1 MRLVAPPGQASG
13 RSLRNVVIPLL
24 RMGLQASC
32 TASIKDFALGSAA
45 GICGEAARINAQ
57 NPPSMIATG
66 SVACHEPTVR
76 GSGMASSFD
85 NPNHNL
91 FGSRGLRVRE
101 KAPTDI
107 PTIDQL
113 MRPPQ
118 PRPWWE
124 LLPPQPSSND
134 PSPYA
139 PVPIIPPAPP
149 PPRDVDPPSRPPEW
163 LYGPPRI
170 SGVSIEPSSSS
181 PAPRGLPALL
191 AEIGAFEPSDPET
204 PPTGGLP
211 GLLREYLRNS
221 RRHGY

>member
-1 MRLVAPPGQASG
+1 MRVIAPPGLTSG
-13 RSLRNVVIPLL
+13 RSLRSVDIPSL
-24 RMGLQASC
+24 RMELQASC
-32 TASIKDFALGSAA
+32 IASIKNCALGK
-45 GICGEAARINAQ
+45 CLPEAARIDAQ
-57 NPPSMIATG
+57 NPPSTIATG

-76 GSGMASSFD
+76 GCGMASSFD
-85 NPNHNL
+85 NPNHNS
-91 FGSRGLRVRE
+91 FGSRDPRARK

-124 LLPPQPSSND
+124 LLPPQPSLND

-163 LYGPPRI
+163 LFGPPRI
-170 SGVSIEPSSSS
+170 SGVPVEPSSSS

-191 AEIGAFEPSDPET
+191 AEVGAFEPSDPET
-204 PPTGGLP
+204 PPAGGLP

-221 RRHGY
+221 R

>member
-1 MRLVAPPGQASG
+1 
-13 RSLRNVVIPLL
+13 
-24 RMGLQASC
+24 
-32 TASIKDFALGSAA
+32 
-45 GICGEAARINAQ
+45 
-57 NPPSMIATG
+57 MIATG

-76 GSGMASSFD
+76 GSGMANSFD
-85 NPNHNL
+85 SPDHNS
-91 FGSRGLRVRE
+91 FGSRGPRARK

-124 LLPPQPSSND
+124 LLPPQPSLND

-163 LYGPPRI
+163 LFGPPRI

-191 AEIGAFEPSDPET
+191 AEVGAFEPSDPET
-204 PPTGGLP
+204 PPAGGLP

-221 RRHGY
+221 RRRGY